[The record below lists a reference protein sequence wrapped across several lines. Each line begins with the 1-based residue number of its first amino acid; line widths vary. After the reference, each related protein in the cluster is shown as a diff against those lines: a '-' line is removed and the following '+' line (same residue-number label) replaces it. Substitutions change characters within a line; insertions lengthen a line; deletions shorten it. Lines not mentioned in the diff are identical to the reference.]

1 MYYITAVFGF
11 PFKKIFVIIEE
22 TISRHF
28 FGVGNSKNL
37 DGLQN
42 LSESH
47 NTKIIAIFVE
57 APSIVP
63 SNTPNFPR
71 IERFGSHFIIFIV
84 VGNTIG
90 SLSLKLLAYK

>member
-1 MYYITAVFGF
+1 MYYIAAVFGF
-11 PFKKIFVIIEE
+11 PFKNMYIIIEK

-28 FGVGNSKNL
+28 FGIGNSKDL

-47 NTKIIAIFVE
+47 NTKIIDIFVE
-57 APSIVP
+57 APSNLL
-63 SNTPNFPR
+63 SNTPNFLR
-71 IERFGSHFIIFIV
+71 IETLGSHFSIFIV

-90 SLSLKLLAYK
+90 NLSLKLLAYK